1 MASDHRSAALD
12 HLRTLRERLQNGAA
26 APAAAEDCDHLIR
39 AVEAF
44 HMEGVRF
51 RMFGLRRR
59 LAAGDTPD
67 ADEAV
72 QLLDA
77 ARDALRTAGFTT
89 R

>member
-1 MASDHRSAALD
+1 MASDHRSAALAD
-12 HLRTLRERLQNGAA
+12 LRTLRERLQNEAA
-26 APAAAEDCDHLIR
+26 EPAAAEDCDHLIR

-51 RMFGLRRR
+51 RMYGLRRR
-59 LAAGDTPD
+59 LAAGGTPD

-77 ARDALRTAGFTT
+77 ARDALRASGLTT